1 MDSSFN
7 PSFIEHTSSLLKLK
21 QITLKQEIMSAYF
34 ILNKQPK
41 KQLNLGGASFN
52 QTEECKGVKISK
64 DLVLPHVKRLE
75 DQAVKMLLVWLY
87 S

>member
-64 DLVLPHVKRLE
+64 T
-75 DQAVKMLLVWLY
+75 
-87 S
+87 